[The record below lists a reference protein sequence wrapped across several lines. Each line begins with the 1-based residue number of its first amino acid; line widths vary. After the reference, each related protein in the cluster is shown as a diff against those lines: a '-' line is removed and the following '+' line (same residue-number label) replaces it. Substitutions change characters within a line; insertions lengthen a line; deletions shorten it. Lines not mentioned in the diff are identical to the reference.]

1 MKIRIKDI
9 IRENSKSL
17 DTEFVSDMT
26 LLPDCKMFLAR
37 FFQLLILIRKTK
49 SSKIEKMHKVFY
61 LIYVRIHNRSN
72 LSTKSNSL

>member
-49 SSKIEKMHKVFY
+49 SSKIVKMHKVFY
-61 LIYVRIHNRSN
+61 
-72 LSTKSNSL
+72 